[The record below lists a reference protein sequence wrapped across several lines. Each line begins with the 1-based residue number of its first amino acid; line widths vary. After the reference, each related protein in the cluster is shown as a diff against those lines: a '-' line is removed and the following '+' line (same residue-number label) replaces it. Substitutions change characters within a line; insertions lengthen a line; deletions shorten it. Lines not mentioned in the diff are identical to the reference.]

1 MNLKNGI
8 FGRVDY
14 MGVSDSIPGVC
25 SGRAHFYSNPAITH
39 LIRILNL
46 SSNPWFIELGMFSTG
61 LEQKWGSPWLI
72 WETWLDSKN
81 VLMHIYVRCL
91 CVIKQI
97 SGKYV
102 QKHEV
107 VK

>member
-1 MNLKNGI
+1 M
-8 FGRVDY
+8 GRLDK
-14 MGVSDSIPGVC
+14 C
-25 SGRAHFYSNPAITH
+25 F
-39 LIRILNL
+39 
-46 SSNPWFIELGMFSTG
+46 
-61 LEQKWGSPWLI
+61 LEQKWGFPIIDLRNSG
-72 WETWLDSKN
+72 LDSKN